1 MTDQSIQTDAKSPSF
16 SSRLQAAREAQGLE
30 RKDAAKQLR
39 LNEKIII
46 MMEKDKYTPDLPIT
60 FIRGYLRA
68 YGKLLQIPEHE
79 IKKALD
85 SIKHVPA
92 TASLSPLLTSSQ
104 ALNQP
109 NHFMQWFTY
118 LVVLGLLALVTMW
131 WYTNSN
137 PILPTVMESQLNP
150 LPENIN
156 KQSESTLATA
166 AQTPTSSAPT
176 QENSLDSNEKMS
188 NHTSPAMQTALVRK
202 PVARTEA
209 RRNTAE
215 NEDDDDDDDD
225 NNNSD

>member
-46 MMEKDKYTPDLPIT
+46 MMEKDKYSPDLPIT

-68 YGKLLQIPEHE
+68 YGKLLQIPEQE

-85 SIKHVPA
+85 SIKHIPA

-104 ALNQP
+104 ALHQP

-118 LVVLGLLALVTMW
+118 LVVLSLLALVTMW

-137 PILPTVMESQLNP
+137 PILPTVIESQISP
-150 LPENIN
+150 LSENIN
-156 KQSESTLATA
+156 KQPEPPVTA
-166 AQTPTSSAPT
+166 AQTPTPSAPA
-176 QENSLDSNEKMS
+176 QENSLDSNEKMA
-188 NHTSPAMQTALVRK
+188 NHTSPPVQTALVKK
-202 PVARTEA
+202 PAAQAVTHKNVAED
-209 RRNTAE
+209 
-215 NEDDDDDDDD
+215 DDDDDDDD
-225 NNNSD
+225 NNSD